1 MKNLFLTSLL
11 TLTMLTLFS
20 CSSEK
25 EETTGN
31 VTENATTTD
40 TTSTV
45 NVKDSIKLEEQK
57 K

>member
-11 TLTMLTLFS
+11 TLTMMTLFS

-45 NVKDSIKLEEQK
+45 NVKDSIKLEEK
-57 K
+57 KK